1 MNANITAT
9 GAMIA
14 LGLTYFNT
22 KNKYV
27 CLIKKNY
34 LNILS
39 TSFLSIEILQN
50 GLHLM
55 ISCD

>member
-22 KNKYV
+22 KNKLV
-27 CLIKKNY
+27 DFSNE
-34 LNILS
+34 LS
-39 TSFLSIEILQN
+39 
-50 GLHLM
+50 H
-55 ISCD
+55 

>member
-22 KNKYV
+22 KNRLV
-27 CLIKKNY
+27 
-34 LNILS
+34 
-39 TSFLSIEILQN
+39 EIQN
-50 GLHLM
+50 LF
-55 ISCD
+55 ISDTDIIDRIIM